1 MAIFHSSSA
10 AQSIRN
16 GGERV
21 WFTVRVRAHSWAE
34 AEKAFRSQR
43 GPIRLAEHVTSE
55 QVVGSC
61 TGERSYEFSAFV
73 DLACIDGH
81 LLEYD

>member
-1 MAIFHSSSA
+1 
-10 AQSIRN
+10 
-16 GGERV
+16 
-21 WFTVRVRAHSWAE
+21 
-34 AEKAFRSQR
+34 
-43 GPIRLAEHVTSE
+43 LAEHVTSE